1 MTRMAMIYIG
11 IAVFVLSA
19 LVLVPQA
26 LHRAHRIERLTSDDV
41 ARAREL
47 TERNICY
54 DCGGPILGVR
64 QEKRLF
70 DLCEKCGSSD

>member
-1 MTRMAMIYIG
+1 MTMAVIYIG
-11 IAVFVLSA
+11 IAVLVVCA
-19 LVLVPQA
+19 LVLIPQA
-26 LHRAHRIERLTSDDV
+26 LHRARRFERLTSDDI

-54 DCGGPILGVR
+54 DCGGSILGVR

-70 DLCEKCGSSD
+70 DRCEKCDNSY